1 MKHCI
6 CFILSAVFLLNLN
19 GQEKEKNCMSAAG
32 ISRDKHVSLQSFQT
46 IRHKNQ
52 EKKMPRPREE
62 IMKDI
67 NYDESRIPACTLPSP
82 LDRKDGG
89 RIATAYE
96 WVNRRRPEV
105 LALYQKEVYGQIPP
119 RPDRMWFETL
129 SVREDAL
136 DGAAIRKEIRLHFAM
151 DNGKS
156 HSFVMLL
163 YIPKN
168 AKAPAPVFLGLNFKG
183 NHAATDEKDVMM
195 TGKDLS
201 GGIVHPD
208 GHASQVH
215 RWQFRETIRRGY
227 ASATVCYH
235 DIFPDRNDEASWHH
249 SIYGL
254 FYPDKTPEEI
264 HARYSAIGAW
274 AWGLSRMLDCLER
287 EPMIDSAKAMV
298 HGHSRLGKTALW
310 TGATDPRFRLVMSN
324 DSGCGGAALFKRCI
338 GENGRSHTLLVPL
351 LVRHSV
357 CELYQERGGNAVRP
371 ALADLA
377 DRPAPRLHR
386 ECDGRFVGGPQRR
399 VPFRSPCGGSLPSLR
414 GGRTRHRCHA
424 AARPARHRRDQLS
437 LENRKA

>member
-1 MKHCI
+1 
-6 CFILSAVFLLNLN
+6 
-19 GQEKEKNCMSAAG
+19 
-32 ISRDKHVSLQSFQT
+32 
-46 IRHKNQ
+46 
-52 EKKMPRPREE
+52 MPRSREE

-168 AKAPAPVFLGLNFKG
+168 AKAPSPVFLGLNFKG

-235 DIFPDRNDEASWHH
+235 DIYPDCYSADGWHH
-249 SIYGL
+249 SVYDL
-254 FYPDKTPEEI
+254 FYPDENAEEI
-264 HARYSAIGAW
+264 HAHGSSISAW
-274 AWGLSRMLDCLER
+274 AWGLSRMLDALEN
-287 EPMIDSAKAMV
+287 EPAVNPAKAAV

-310 TGATDPRFRLVMSN
+310 AAANDPRFAGVVSN
-324 DSGCGGAALFKRCI
+324 DSGCCGASLNRRNF
-338 GENGRSHTLLVPL
+338 GEHISFITETFPWWFQKVLDSYAGREA
-351 LVRHSV
+351 
-357 CELYQERGGNAVRP
+357 ELPFDQHF
-371 ALADLA
+371 LISLI
-377 DRPAPRLHR
+377 APRPVLNIMNWAPVAAMPVRISGSRPGVSLIHR
-386 ECDGRFVGGPQRR
+386 
-399 VPFRSPCGGSLPSLR
+399 PFWSVTNSG
-414 GGRTRHRCHA
+414 
-424 AARPARHRRDQLS
+424 
-437 LENRKA
+437 

>member
-1 MKHCI
+1 M
-6 CFILSAVFLLNLN
+6 
-19 GQEKEKNCMSAAG
+19 
-32 ISRDKHVSLQSFQT
+32 
-46 IRHKNQ
+46 
-52 EKKMPRPREE
+52 
-62 IMKDI
+62 
-67 NYDESRIPACTLPSP
+67 
-82 LDRKDGG
+82 
-89 RIATAYE
+89 
-96 WVNRRRPEV
+96 
-105 LALYQKEVYGQIPP
+105 
-119 RPDRMWFETL
+119 
-129 SVREDAL
+129 
-136 DGAAIRKEIRLHFAM
+136 
-151 DNGKS
+151 
-156 HSFVMLL
+156 
-163 YIPKN
+163 
-168 AKAPAPVFLGLNFKG
+168 FLGLNFKG

-399 VPFRSPCGGSLPSLR
+399 VLSGV
-414 GGRTRHRCHA
+414 HA
-424 AARPARHRRDQLS
+424 AEVYRLFGAEGLGTDVMPQPDRPVTGEISYHLRTGKHDQT
-437 LENRKA
+437 LEDWLHYWELADRLFRK